1 MDTDIM
7 TMKEVADYL
16 KINDK
21 TAYKLTAEGKI
32 PGFKVGGAW
41 RFKKSEIDSWIAEQ
55 GNKSIRQNEKN

>member
-1 MDTDIM
+1 MDSDIM

-55 GNKSIRQNEKN
+55 GKRESK